1 MRMDNMISGPS
12 WTLDLRWSVGSL
24 AAFIAEPILGIG
36 GLIAPP
42 AGYFEALR
50 KKCDE
55 RGMLLIIDEA
65 QTGLCRTRDWYAF
78 QHQGVVPDILTLSRT
93 LGAGLPVSAVVTSE
107 EIENT
112 CSDRRFM
119 FTTTHISDPLAAALG
134 LTVVQTLEQEKLDAS
149 ARRRGKRLRQRLL
162 VLQARHERIGDTR
175 RRGLFQGIELVMD
188 RETKEPGRRLWR
200 SGHGDLL

>member
-1 MRMDNMISGPS
+1 MISGPS

-162 VLQARHERIGDTR
+162 VLQARHERIGDIR